1 MNIIRLDQ
9 YQEPRRVLTRDDTIT
24 LLRQARA
31 IMANRLGQAMQAIMA
46 KVDDA
51 MFGGRALDISE
62 ATPE

>member
-9 YQEPRRVLTRDDTIT
+9 YQEPRRVMTRDETIT

-31 IMANRLGQAMQAIMA
+31 LMADRLGQAMQAIMA

-51 MFGGRALDISE
+51 MFDLSQKDPTVQNA
-62 ATPE
+62 